1 MKEHEIIIGVL
12 RDLGRRLR
20 IARAIREAAF
30 GFCVVLFCLVCY
42 QLIEPALVSGL
53 PSAGTAIRISLLA
66 IFAAVAVEV
75 LAHGARRV
83 SIGQAAA
90 AADARAHLKD
100 ELKSAHWFMSEGPT
114 SPFAELQVQR
124 AAATAA
130 GLDLAVLAPRA
141 LPRNALLAGGL
152 GLVLAVLVWMTPQ
165 LSRSWDS
172 GLEAGPAEHRESA
185 DLRSLLKDAPHE
197 AEIVKLDLALRKL
210 QQAGGSAEER
220 MRALADARDAIDQ
233 ANMEASAA
241 REGLAK
247 LAESLK
253 ADPKYAS
260 VARAIDEG
268 RMEDAMALL
277 RKLKGDPAAGPREE
291 QAIEPADK
299 GGAPEN
305 SISLAPESAE
315 RDLNGKSA
323 AVNQDA
329 INRVINALE
338 QANERIEVQN
348 RVNNVK
354 RRMEANLIATNQRS
368 QLTASQFGN
377 RTNAPNPT
385 PSPETGHANLPGG
398 TLFRQAAVARE
409 EGDTAR
415 EGSQTGDA
423 SGDSAALPL
432 EGAATRRLDAQLKLE
447 TIVQKYDGA
456 EEPNDKGDQGWF
468 YAASRKQKSMLQAE
482 NVRSRAGYDREDATN
497 HDRVPMRQKGI
508 VKNYFLNLHE
518 SEKK

>member
-1 MKEHEIIIGVL
+1 MKEREILIGVL
-12 RDLGRRLR
+12 RELGRRLW
-20 IARAIREAAF
+20 IARAIRETAF
-30 GFCVVLFCLVCY
+30 GFCVVLFCLVCF
-42 QLIEPALVSGL
+42 QLIEPALVWGV
-53 PSAGTAIRISLLA
+53 PSAGTAIRIARLA

-75 LAHGARRV
+75 VARSARRV
-83 SIGQAAA
+83 TMGQAAA

-100 ELKSAHWFMSEGPT
+100 ELKSAHWFMSERPT
-114 SPFAELQVQR
+114 SPFSELQVQR

-141 LPRNALLAGGL
+141 LPGNALLAGGL
-152 GLVLAVLVWMTPQ
+152 GLVLAVLIWMTPQ
-165 LSRSWDS
+165 LSRTWDS
-172 GLEAGPAEHRESA
+172 GHEADPGEHRESA
-185 DLRSLLKDAPHE
+185 DLRSLLKDAPQD

-210 QQAGGSAEER
+210 QQAGGSAEEK

-253 ADPKYAS
+253 ADPKFAS
-260 VARAIDEG
+260 VAQAMNEG

-277 RKLKGDPAAGPREE
+277 RKLKGDPAAGAREE
-291 QAIEPADK
+291 QAIEPPEK

-305 SISLAPESAE
+305 SISQALESAG

-329 INRVINALE
+329 IKRVINALE

-354 RRMEANLIATNQRS
+354 RRMEDNLIATNQRG
-368 QLTASQFGN
+368 QLTASQFDN

-385 PSPETGHANLPGG
+385 PSPDTGHANVRGG
-398 TLFRQAAVARE
+398 ILFRQAAVARE

-423 SGDSAALPL
+423 TGDSTALPL

-447 TIVQKYDGA
+447 TILQKHDAGD
-456 EEPNDKGDQGWF
+456 EPNGKGDPGWF
-468 YAASRKQKSMLQAE
+468 YSASREQKSMLQTE
-482 NVRSRAGYDREDATN
+482 NVRSRAGYDREDAIN
-497 HDRVPMRQKGI
+497 HDRVPVRQKGI